1 MDEVNYHTFLCSNN
15 IQSFKSRLTKIF
27 INVKMLIN
35 LNGKVVY
42 TTLYTVQYEQCKI
55 CIEIQDRRKKQNV
68 KVVASGC

>member
-15 IQSFKSRLTKIF
+15 IQSFKRRLTKIF

-42 TTLYTVQYEQCKI
+42 ITLYTV
-55 CIEIQDRRKKQNV
+55 
-68 KVVASGC
+68 